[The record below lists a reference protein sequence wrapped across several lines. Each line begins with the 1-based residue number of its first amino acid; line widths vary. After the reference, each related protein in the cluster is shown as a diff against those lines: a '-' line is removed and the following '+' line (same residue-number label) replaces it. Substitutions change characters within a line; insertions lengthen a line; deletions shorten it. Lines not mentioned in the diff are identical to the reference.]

1 MPVRQSLRGKCHAF
15 FAHLVVQLPVD
26 EVQAS
31 VSCWRDGHA
40 LRGAEDCIER
50 WTRLP
55 VCEDAL
61 RVGAGQ
67 AVPDDGVA
75 QLARQCEEL
84 TLGGTGVV
92 VVWGCVG

>member
-1 MPVRQSLRGKCHAF
+1 M
-15 FAHLVVQLPVD
+15 
-26 EVQAS
+26 
-31 VSCWRDGHA
+31 
-40 LRGAEDCIER
+40 
-50 WTRLP
+50 
-55 VCEDAL
+55 CEDAL